1 MPTLQE
7 QQAPIDAEIVN
18 AMIAST
24 PETWNA
30 IRLILERE
38 TGKKAVGQ
46 FVHEL
51 SSPEGH
57 PPVGP
62 DMSLFEATFNLDSL
76 LQSRGGFLRRAE
88 YLAEQKGE
96 QWSYKSKFEYEEGA
110 L

>member
-1 MPTLQE
+1 MPTLQD

-18 AMIAST
+18 AMVANT
-24 PETWNA
+24 PETWKA
-30 IRLILERE
+30 IRLVIERQPE
-38 TGKKAVGQ
+38 KKAVGQ

-62 DMSLFEATFNLDSL
+62 DASLFEATFKLDTL
-76 LQSRGGFLRRAE
+76 LQAHGGLLHRAE
-88 YLAEQKGE
+88 YLAKRIGT
-96 QWSYKSKFEYEEGA
+96 QWSFESKFQYEKNA